1 MITMKKIIVSL
12 IYLFITVSI
21 TGCDRSPATPASAF
35 KIIKKAILQK
45 NWDKYWFMLSEK
57 SKENFNEQVKYMQE
71 HFSKLAPEAKTKM
84 LGSMGLTDRQL
95 QQLDGR
101 TFFINAMTMR
111 DNEQKKEKTSSLELL
126 ETSKIIYIEQ
136 NDSSAVLYI
145 QDDQGHEEKVPLIR
159 EKNLWKLDFYG
170 SNE

>member
-1 MITMKKIIVSL
+1 
-12 IYLFITVSI
+12 
-21 TGCDRSPATPASAF
+21 
-35 KIIKKAILQK
+35 
-45 NWDKYWFMLSEK
+45 
-57 SKENFNEQVKYMQE
+57 MQE
-71 HFSKLAPEAKTKM
+71 HFSKLSPEAKTKM